1 MASASRP
8 SSSGLQKR
16 NYLSLE
22 KKVEVIKHSQKNPGI
37 SVRALGEIFGCGK
50 TQIGHILKNKES
62 LLSLYQA
69 NTSGSRDPGG
79 PELTE
84 NTKEIAEKLGKP
96 DFKGSRGWLDKWKK
110 RYSVKQ
116 LKICGESG
124 DVRGET
130 VQSWKER
137 LPEIVEGYE
146 KEFVWNM
153 DETGIFWCALPDRGF
168 GQMSRSCKGGKKS
181 KQRITVAFF
190 VSASGQKEEPV
201 VIWKSENPQ
210 MFAKL

>member
-8 SSSGLQKR
+8 SNSGSRKK
-16 NYLSLE
+16 NFLSLE
-22 KKVEVIKHSQKNPGI
+22 KKVEVIKHSQKNPGT

-69 NTSGSRDPGG
+69 NTSGSRVHTSKSRTSEYVEVNDALYKWFMLACSKNVYPGG

-84 NTKEIAEKLGKP
+84 KAKEIAEKLGKP
-96 DFKGSRGWLDKWKK
+96 DFKGSRGWLDRWKK
-110 RYSVKQ
+110 RYNVKQ

-130 VQSWKER
+130 VES
-137 LPEIVEGYE
+137 
-146 KEFVWNM
+146 
-153 DETGIFWCALPDRGF
+153 
-168 GQMSRSCKGGKKS
+168 
-181 KQRITVAFF
+181 
-190 VSASGQKEEPV
+190 
-201 VIWKSENPQ
+201 
-210 MFAKL
+210 